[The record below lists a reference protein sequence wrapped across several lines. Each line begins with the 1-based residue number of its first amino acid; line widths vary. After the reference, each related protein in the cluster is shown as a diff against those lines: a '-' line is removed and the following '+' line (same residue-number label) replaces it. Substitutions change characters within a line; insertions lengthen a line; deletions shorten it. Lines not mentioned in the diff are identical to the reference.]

1 MFWFSH
7 IAAHS
12 SVEIVVFFWFF
23 FLSSSPI
30 YFFIYLVDVVVFSI
44 RDLYRTEI
52 SLTCSLI
59 YINVIPYNP
68 GTGSTGAQEIKHAS
82 HKM

>member
-12 SVEIVVFFWFF
+12 SVEIVV